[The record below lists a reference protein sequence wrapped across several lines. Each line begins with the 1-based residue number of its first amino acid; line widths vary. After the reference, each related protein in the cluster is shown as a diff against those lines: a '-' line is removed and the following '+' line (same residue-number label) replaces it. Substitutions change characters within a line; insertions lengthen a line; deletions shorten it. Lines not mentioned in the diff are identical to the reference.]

1 MTLENLARCTPD
13 RRNILTQAGHRTGL
27 YQKATDCCMI
37 EPIRRPPRKSWI
49 QWPLHGS
56 PTMHL
61 CLYTA
66 TFLPT
71 IGGAEVVLHAL
82 ASALTA
88 EGHRVTVLAP
98 RVRRANNHVE
108 APYHLRR
115 YQRPSSKRFG
125 VRQVLLYLLHE
136 YGRRPFDVL
145 HCHGAYP
152 PAYVGA
158 TLKRL
163 LNIPMVVWPHGSD
176 VLPGEF
182 IRANTRLERRLR
194 QGLAA
199 ADLVIAQSEFL
210 KREML
215 ALRVPDD
222 KIRLIPNGV
231 PVAAFQPRT
240 AAPSAPSPYILA
252 MGSFSPKKGFD
263 VLLRAFA
270 SVAAEAPFIHLVMAG
285 AGQEGPAY
293 TALVRAHAL
302 RDRVHFVGLVEGGDK
317 IQLYQHCL
325 FFVNSSRRE
334 PFAVVNLEA
343 LAAGKPLVATAVGG
357 NVEVVSEG
365 SNGFLVP
372 PDDPEAL
379 ARRMLTLLKEP
390 ALRARMG
397 HVSADRARRYDWPV
411 ILPQYTAVFEE
422 ALARHRDRRR

>member
-1 MTLENLARCTPD
+1 MN
-13 RRNILTQAGHRTGL
+13 
-27 YQKATDCCMI
+27 
-37 EPIRRPPRKSWI
+37 
-49 QWPLHGS
+49 
-56 PTMHL
+56 L

-71 IGGAEVVLHAL
+71 IGGAELVLHTL
-82 ASALTA
+82 ASALATQ
-88 EGHRVTVLAP
+88 GHRVTVLAP
-98 RVRRANNHVE
+98 VVRHLDNRVE
-108 APYHLRR
+108 APYRLRR

-125 VRQVLLYLLHE
+125 VRQVLLHLLHE
-136 YGRRPFDVL
+136 YWRRPFDVL

-163 LNIPMVVWPHGSD
+163 LKIPMVVWPHGSD
-176 VLPGEF
+176 ILPGEF
-182 IRANTRLERRLR
+182 IRANARLERRLR
-194 QGLAA
+194 RALTA

-210 KREML
+210 KREIL
-215 ALRVPDD
+215 SLGVPEAR
-222 KIRLIPNGV
+222 IRLIPNGV
-231 PVAAFQPRT
+231 HVAEFQPVT
-240 AAPSAPSPYILA
+240 SAPSLPYPYILA
-252 MGSFSPKKGFD
+252 MGSFSHKKGFD

-270 SVAAEAPFIHLVMAG
+270 SVAAEDPSIHLVMAG
-285 AGQEGPAY
+285 AGKELTAY
-293 TALVRAHAL
+293 TALVGAHDML
-302 RDRVHFVGLVEGGDK
+302 DRVHFVGIVGGVCK

-325 FFVNSSRRE
+325 FFVCSSRRE

-365 SNGFLVP
+365 GNGFLVP

-379 ARRMLTLLKEP
+379 SRQMLTLLNDP

-397 HVSADRARRYDWPV
+397 RLSSDLARRYDWQV

-422 ALARHRDRRR
+422 ALACHGDSHR